1 MRAMKRYGDVLRNAR
16 ANDSRRGSRL
26 RSGALS
32 CAAALGLLLVAGVQ
46 PTAGAESG
54 EEHVLRFATMA
65 PKSRRLAVEAGRWK
79 ERVSRATGGRV
90 KVVVYWG
97 GGAGD
102 EKAIV
107 RKMRM
112 GQFDAAALSTIALS
126 AYIKQV
132 QVLNAPLT
140 IESYAQLDAVL
151 EELSDDFDREA
162 YQNGMK
168 LLGWGDIG
176 KLRMFSKKP
185 IRSLADLRRTRPW
198 LYKEV
203 LMGREFFNLIGV
215 APVPLSIPEV
225 YGALA
230 TGMVDVVF
238 SSALGALVTLWFT
251 QTPYVT
257 REGAGYIAGA
267 FAITRKKWD
276 LFPPDVQDA
285 FVNMSLKYRTAIVN
299 LLRKADRMAL
309 DRMLKRG
316 VTAVELEDRPEW
328 LKVAATL
335 KQRFV
340 GRFYSR
346 EILERVGRICAK
358 HRAPASRQPA
368 R

>member
-1 MRAMKRYGDVLRNAR
+1 MRTIEPAGTVERTSGC
-16 ANDSRRGSRL
+16 
-26 RSGALS
+26 RSGRGGLA
-32 CAAALGLLLVAGVQ
+32 ARGPAALLALLFAATT
-46 PTAGAESG
+46 PPSAGADNDGG
-54 EEHVLRFATMA
+54 EQHVLRFATMA
-65 PKSRRLAVEAGRWK
+65 PKSRRLAVEAGKWK
-79 ERVSRATGGRV
+79 KRVDKATGGRV

-102 EKAIV
+102 EKSIV

-126 AYIKQV
+126 PYIKQV

-151 EELSDDFDREA
+151 EEVGPDFDAEA
-162 YQNGMK
+162 YKNGMK

-185 IRSLADLRRTRPW
+185 IRTLRDLRRTRPW

-203 LMGREFFNLIGV
+203 LMGKEFFNVVGV

-225 YGALA
+225 FGALS

-251 QTPYVT
+251 QTPYVSH
-257 REGAGYIAGA
+257 EGAGYIAGA
-267 FAITRKKWD
+267 FSITRRKWD
-276 LFPPDVQDA
+276 AFPLDVRDA
-285 FVNMSLKYRTAIVN
+285 FVGMSLKYRQAIVG

-309 DRMLKRG
+309 ERMLKRG
-316 VTAVELEDRPEW
+316 VTAVQLQDRPEW
-328 LKVAATL
+328 LKVAAIL
-335 KQRFV
+335 KKRFV

-346 EILERVGRICAK
+346 EMLERVERICAR
-358 HRAPASRQPA
+358 HRPAAA